1 MLTED
6 GSFPFWG
13 GFCAYLFGRGE
24 TVWNDVKRRGYKL
37 KPPADYQGTKA
48 SIDKARGT
56 ARDRWVDGNGGFP
69 PRLNGKRM
77 VCFFFGG
84 VGVVHVATRHSQV
97 AISPKRLHHWNW
109 DIDLLGLSIFFSWIW
124 SMSSTRLFQQPC
136 TTGSSGSGSS
146 CWTHRWCTMPPVAKG
161 LHWGKML

>member
-1 MLTED
+1 MIDAYRRRIL
-6 GSFPFWG
+6 SFLG
-13 GFCAYLFGRGE
+13 GFLCLSFWQGE
-24 TVWNDVKRRGYKL
+24 TAVKRRERRGYKL

-48 SIDKARGT
+48 SIDKARYVT
-56 ARDRWVDGNGGFP
+56 AELMETGVAHQSKTHGLFFLGG
-69 PRLNGKRM
+69 R
-77 VCFFFGG
+77 

-97 AISPKRLHHWNW
+97 AISPKRLHHLNW

-161 LHWGKML
+161 LHSGKML